1 MTSRQEW
8 PHLSQRSTE
17 ALNRMTQVL
26 NKRHAIFSNELI
38 PHTLRAKLI
47 TIFEVARQVSTI
59 LFRMHIQV
67 DSHVSEER
75 FFFCKVKSA
84 NEKYLSGELS
94 PYIEEESY
102 AMTLD
107 LQEKFESHKHLLSVV
122 TMVSSL
128 SWYHKFFS
136 YQTSCHQRQICR

>member
-1 MTSRQEW
+1 MEKDKAPFRWCPDRLRAVIGHVQMTSRQEW

-75 FFFCKVKSA
+75 FFF
-84 NEKYLSGELS
+84 LQGE
-94 PYIEEESY
+94 I
-102 AMTLD
+102 
-107 LQEKFESHKHLLSVV
+107 
-122 TMVSSL
+122 
-128 SWYHKFFS
+128 
-136 YQTSCHQRQICR
+136 R